1 MSPPLSILTPVPKP
15 VRVHRTPKP
24 LRRQNRKRAAKRRAE
39 DFGDLAA
46 FVRALPCCV
55 RGCESRD
62 TDPAHV
68 RAKRNAHAWL
78 EVDGAR
84 VGNIAPICRGHH
96 TGAPGG
102 PRRPQ
107 HQIGVRAFEQ
117 ENALELRLPGPLA
130 FQTLAEVAAAIG
142 EVFKNATDS
151 P

>member
-1 MSPPLSILTPVPKP
+1 MSPTPALLPAFPKP
-15 VRVHRTPKP
+15 ARIHRDAKP
-24 LRRQNRKRAAKRRAE
+24 MRRQNRKRAAKRRVE

-46 FVRALPCCV
+46 FVRTLPCCV
-55 RGCESRD
+55 RGCKASD
-62 TDPAHV
+62 IDPAHV
-68 RAKRNAHAWL
+68 RARRNAHAWL
-78 EVDGAR
+78 EVDGEL

-117 ENALELRLPGPLA
+117 ENALELRLPGQQPLI

-142 EVFKNATDS
+142 DVVNPPA
-151 P
+151 